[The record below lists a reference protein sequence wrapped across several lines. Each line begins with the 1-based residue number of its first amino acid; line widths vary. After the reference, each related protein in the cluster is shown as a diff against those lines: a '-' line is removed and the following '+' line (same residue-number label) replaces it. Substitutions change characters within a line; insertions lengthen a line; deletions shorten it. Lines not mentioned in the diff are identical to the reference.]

1 MRGKEPFEEQLQFPL
16 DCHYRI
22 IARNLPNIG
31 FVIETVLA
39 ELGVTNALKE
49 EKHSGRG
56 KYVSFSAEV
65 RVESKERMNK
75 IDAELRAIEGV
86 KMVL

>member
-1 MRGKEPFEEQLQFPL
+1 MPEDGCGEKLEFPL

-22 IARNLPNIG
+22 IARNIPHIE

-39 ELGVTNALKE
+39 GLGVPGGLKK
-49 EKHSGRG
+49 EKESGGG
-56 KYVSFSAEV
+56 KYVSFSIDV
-65 RVESKERMNK
+65 RVESKERMNR